1 MSVSVI
7 DATSTGSTGTVM
19 VSGNMPAF
27 SAYTSSSTNIGN
39 ATATKVVYAT
49 KDFDTK
55 DYDTNTNFNL
65 STSVFTPTVAGYYL
79 VSASTRIPVSGSSAE
94 CYITIY
100 KNSGAYRRGYNPNG
114 ITTTNQ
120 SLQVNCIVYC
130 NGSTDTISV
139 YAQQNTGST
148 KSTDA
153 ASVLTWFQGCLL
165 RAT

>member
-27 SAYTSSSTNIGN
+27 SVYSASTSTSLSTN
-39 ATATKVVYAT
+39 TETKIL
-49 KDFDTK
+49 FDTK